1 LQRIEPEQRAVAGA
15 RVDPGSEQE
24 RAGARCCRGEIMATT
39 EPRDGDERGHGQKR
53 HGGDDRDATRREP
66 ARRLGHELARREN
79 AETRI
84 ALDHS
89 VLVDR
94 IVWLET
100 ADGRRYEF

>member
-1 LQRIEPEQRAVAGA
+1 
-15 RVDPGSEQE
+15 
-24 RAGARCCRGEIMATT
+24 
-39 EPRDGDERGHGQKR
+39 
-53 HGGDDRDATRREP
+53 
-66 ARRLGHELARREN
+66 LARREN